1 MTAMVYSKGIIM
13 KFGEDVEDF
22 IRKKR
27 SEFGCDSFENSQNQP
42 MVYTIYRFLMRL
54 STTDCLNHVTPRQT
68 VELSKLFLMKRN
80 INIYY
85 IELKLEIGK
94 VGR

>member
-1 MTAMVYSKGIIM
+1 MKLEKYVEGII
-13 KFGEDVEDF
+13 
-22 IRKKR
+22 RKRR
-27 SEFGCDSFENSQNQP
+27 SEFGCDSFENTLNWP
-42 MVYTIYRFLMRL
+42 IVYAIYRFLLRL
-54 STTDCLNHVTPRQT
+54 STTDCLHHVTTRQT

-85 IELKLEIGK
+85 IELKLEIAK